1 MALDYFNPTWLSKV
15 TPVKE
20 NKRLKVNNIRKVVS
34 STVDYL
40 KDVTGMQLA
49 EFPVPDVNKVSFF
62 NLLSN

>member
-1 MALDYFNPTWLSKV
+1 
-15 TPVKE
+15 VKD

-49 EFPVPDVNKVSFF
+49 EFPVPDVNKVRFISTTFT
-62 NLLSN
+62 LGTEQYLT